1 MVSKVY
7 VGLEKLENES
17 TKVYDKSEAI
27 KDNIE
32 HKSIE
37 NTNDNLIRN
46 EILKASETGLINKLI
61 DSNLA
66 LTPRLIVN
74 DYSKGSKVLS
84 EIISE
89 LNKCEEFFISVA
101 FITNSGILPLLETL
115 KVLNKRGIK
124 GKILTTDY
132 LNFSEPKALKKL
144 LGFSNIEIKL
154 YNKENFHTKGYI
166 FKYKDHYKLIV
177 GSSNLTQT
185 ALTKNK
191 EWNLKVS
198 SLEEG
203 SLTKGVISEFNQL
216 WNEADELTLEWIKTY
231 EDIYRK
237 QVEFARKSK
246 VPRLS
251 QYKLKPNKMQ
261 IEAIQGLESIRENG
275 QDRGL
280 LISATGTGKTY
291 LSAFE
296 LRNYNPK
303 RALFIV
309 HREQIAKQA
318 LNSFMNVFGDT
329 RSMGILSGTSKDVDK
344 DFIFCTI
351 QTLSKEEV
359 LQSFNKNEFD
369 YIIIDE
375 VHKAGANSYQ
385 KIDNYF
391 NPKFLLGMT
400 ATPERSDDFD
410 IFKMFNYNIAY
421 EIRLQQALEEDL
433 LCPFHYFGVS
443 DVIIDGIELDDNTDF
458 KYLVAEERVKH
469 IIDKIN
475 FYGYCGERVRGL
487 IFCSDKKEAKELSD
501 IFNIKGYKTVALT
514 GENSQQEREKAIERL
529 EQDEILNSLDY
540 IFTVDIF
547 NEGVDIPSVNQVVM
561 LRPTKSSII
570 FVQQLGRGLR
580 KNKFKDYVVIIDFV
594 GNYNSNFLIPIALS
608 GDRTFN
614 KDTIRKYV
622 MEGTRV
628 IPGCSTINFDEI
640 SKKKIFESIDLA
652 NFNNIKLMKEKDF
665 NLKQKIGRIPSLN
678 DFDKFDSIDPLRI
691 FATKLGSYY
700 NFLKKYD
707 KEYTV
712 ELNDLEALFIE
723 FISKKLA
730 SGKRP
735 HELIMIKN
743 IIHNKV
749 DLIGKLK
756 HELKEVY
763 NIDFK
768 EITKTNVINVLTNE
782 FPTGSV
788 KKTYSKCIFL
798 ERKDNYYIIS
808 SDFKKC
814 IENSYFKEMVMELI
828 NFGLSRYNKNYSNR
842 YMNTNFQLYQK
853 YTYEDVCRLLEWEK
867 GEVALNI
874 GGYKYDKITKTY
886 PVFINYDKSDD
897 IEDSINYEDRFYS
910 ESQLIAISKSG
921 RTITSEDIVKAYN
934 AEEDGV
940 EMTLFVRK
948 NKDDKIS
955 KEFYFLGK
963 IKAVGKP
970 KQFTMKNTTKTAV
983 EIRYRLITP
992 VREDIYDYII
1002 S

>member
-1 MVSKVY
+1 MDMITKNKMV
-7 VGLEKLENES
+7 
-17 TKVYDKSEAI
+17 TI
-27 KDNIE
+27 TDNIE
-32 HKSIE
+32 FKSIE
-37 NTNDNLIRN
+37 NVNDNLIRN
-46 EILKASETGLINKLI
+46 EILKASETGLVNKLI

-66 LTPRLIVN
+66 LTPKLVVN

-84 EIISE
+84 EIIYE

-115 KVLNKRGIK
+115 KVLKKKGVK

-144 LGFSNIEIKL
+144 LEFPNIEMKL
-154 YNKENFHTKGYI
+154 YSKENFHTKGYI
-166 FKYKDHYKLIV
+166 FRYKDHYKLIV

-203 SLTKGVISEFNQL
+203 SLTEGVISEFNQL
-216 WNEADELTLEWIKTY
+216 WNDADELTIKWIENY
-231 EDIYRK
+231 EGIYRK

-261 IEAIQGLESIRENG
+261 VEAIQGLEKLRENG
-275 QDRGL
+275 QNKGL

-318 LNSFMNVFGDT
+318 LDSFKNVFGDT
-329 RSMGILSGTSKDVDK
+329 RSMGILSGTSKEVEK

-351 QTLSKEEV
+351 QTLSKDEV
-359 LQSFNKNEFD
+359 LQSFGKNKFD

-385 KIDNYF
+385 KIVNYF

-443 DVIIDGIELDDNTDF
+443 DVTIDGIELDDKTDF

-475 FYGYCGERVRGL
+475 FYGYCGERVKGL

-501 IFNIKGYKTVALT
+501 IFNKKGYKTVFLT
-514 GENSQQEREKAIERL
+514 GENSQEERETAIERL
-529 EQDEILNSLDY
+529 EQDETLNSLDY

-547 NEGVDIPSVNQVVM
+547 NEGIDIPSVNQVVM
-561 LRPTKSSII
+561 LRPTKSSIV

-580 KNKFKDYVVIIDFV
+580 KNKFKEYVVIIDFV
-594 GNYNSNFLIPIALS
+594 GNYNSNFLIPVALS

-652 NFNNIKLMKEKDF
+652 NFNNLKLIKESYF

-678 DFDKFDSIDPLRI
+678 DFDNFDSIDPLRI
-691 FATKLGSYY
+691 FSTKLGSYY

-707 KEYTV
+707 KEYDV

-749 DLIGKLK
+749 DLIGELK
-756 HELKEVY
+756 HELKEMY

-768 EITKTNVINVLTNE
+768 QITETNVINVLTNE
-782 FPTGSV
+782 FPTGSA

-798 ERKDNYYIIS
+798 ERQDNCYIIS
-808 SDFKKC
+808 KGFKKC

-828 NFGLSRYNKNYSNR
+828 DFGLSRYNKNYSNR
-842 YMNTNFQLYQK
+842 YMNTKFQLYQK
-853 YTYEDVCRLLEWEK
+853 YTYEDVCRLLEWEH

-874 GGYKYDKITKTY
+874 GGYKYDKITRTY

-897 IEDSINYEDRFYS
+897 IENTINYEDRFES

-921 RTITSEDIVKAYN
+921 RTIQSQDIVQAYN
-934 AEEDGV
+934 AEKDGV

-970 KQFTMKNTTKTAV
+970 NQFTMKNTTKTAV
-983 EIRYRLITP
+983 EIRYKLITP

>member
-1 MVSKVY
+1 MITKNKMV
-7 VGLEKLENES
+7 
-17 TKVYDKSEAI
+17 TI
-27 KDNIE
+27 TDNIE
-32 HKSIE
+32 FKSIE
-37 NTNDNLIRN
+37 NVNDNLIRN
-46 EILKASETGLINKLI
+46 EILKASETGLVNKLI

-66 LTPRLIVN
+66 LTPKLVVN

-84 EIISE
+84 EIIYE

-115 KVLNKRGIK
+115 KVLKKKGVK

-144 LGFSNIEIKL
+144 LEFPNIEMKL
-154 YNKENFHTKGYI
+154 YSKENFHTKGYI
-166 FKYKDHYKLIV
+166 FRYKDHYKLIV

-203 SLTKGVISEFNQL
+203 SLTEGVISEFNQL
-216 WNEADELTLEWIKTY
+216 WNDADELTIKWIENY
-231 EDIYRK
+231 EGIYRK

-261 IEAIQGLESIRENG
+261 VEAIQGLEKLRENG
-275 QDRGL
+275 QNKGL

-318 LNSFMNVFGDT
+318 LNSFSNVFGDT
-329 RSMGILSGTSKDVDK
+329 RSMGILSGTSKDVEK

-351 QTLSKEEV
+351 QTLSKDEV
-359 LQSFNKNEFD
+359 LQSFGKNKFD

-385 KIDNYF
+385 KIVNYF

-443 DVIIDGIELDDNTDF
+443 DVTIDGIELDDKTDF

-475 FYGYCGERVRGL
+475 FYGYCGERVKGL

-501 IFNIKGYKTVALT
+501 IFNKKGYKTVFLT
-514 GENSQQEREKAIERL
+514 GENSQEERETAIERL
-529 EQDEILNSLDY
+529 EQDETLNSLDY

-547 NEGVDIPSVNQVVM
+547 NEGIDIPSVNQVVM
-561 LRPTKSSII
+561 LRPTKSSIV

-580 KNKFKDYVVIIDFV
+580 KNKFKEYVVIIDFV
-594 GNYNSNFLIPIALS
+594 GNYNSNFLIPVALS

-652 NFNNIKLMKEKDF
+652 NFNNLKLIKESYF

-678 DFDKFDSIDPLRI
+678 DFDNFDSIDPLRI
-691 FATKLGSYY
+691 FSTKLGSYY

-707 KEYTV
+707 KEYDV

-749 DLIGKLK
+749 DLIGELK
-756 HELKEVY
+756 HELKEMY

-768 EITKTNVINVLTNE
+768 QITETNVINVLTNE
-782 FPTGSV
+782 FPTGSA

-798 ERKDNYYIIS
+798 ERQDNCYIIS
-808 SDFKKC
+808 KGFKKC

-828 NFGLSRYNKNYSNR
+828 DFGLSRYNKNYSNR
-842 YMNTNFQLYQK
+842 YMNTKFQLYQK
-853 YTYEDVCRLLEWEK
+853 YTYEDVCRLLEWEH

-874 GGYKYDKITKTY
+874 GGYKYDKITRTY

-897 IEDSINYEDRFYS
+897 IENTINYEDRFES

-921 RTITSEDIVKAYN
+921 RTIQSQDIVQAYN
-934 AEEDGV
+934 AEKDGV

-963 IKAVGKP
+963 IKVVGKP
-970 KQFTMKNTTKTAV
+970 NQFTMKNTTKTAV
-983 EIRYRLITP
+983 EIRYKLITP

>member
-1 MVSKVY
+1 M
-7 VGLEKLENES
+7 
-17 TKVYDKSEAI
+17 
-27 KDNIE
+27 
-32 HKSIE
+32 
-37 NTNDNLIRN
+37 
-46 EILKASETGLINKLI
+46 
-61 DSNLA
+61 
-66 LTPRLIVN
+66 
-74 DYSKGSKVLS
+74 LS

-115 KVLNKRGIK
+115 KVLNKKGVK

-144 LGFSNIEIKL
+144 LEFPNIEMKL
-154 YNKENFHTKGYI
+154 YSKENFHTKGYI
-166 FKYKDHYKLIV
+166 FRYKDHYKLIV

-203 SLTKGVISEFNQL
+203 SLTGGVISEFNQL
-216 WNEADELTLEWIKTY
+216 WNDADELTIKWIETY
-231 EDIYRK
+231 EHIYRK
-237 QVEFARKSK
+237 QLEFARKSK
-246 VPRLS
+246 VPRLD

-261 IEAIQGLESIRENG
+261 VEAIQGLERLRENG
-275 QDRGL
+275 QDTGL

-296 LRNYNPK
+296 LRNYNPE

-318 LNSFMNVFGDT
+318 LNSFRNVFGDT

-344 DFIFCTI
+344 DSIFCTI
-351 QTLSKEEV
+351 QTLSKDEV
-359 LQSFNKNEFD
+359 LQSFDKNEFD

-385 KIDNYF
+385 KIVNYF

-443 DVIIDGIELDDNTDF
+443 DVTIDGIELDDKTDF
-458 KYLVAEERVKH
+458 KYLVAEERVNH

-487 IFCSDKKEAKELSD
+487 IFCSDKKEVIELSD
-501 IFNIKGYKTVALT
+501 IFNAKGYKTVALT
-514 GENSQQEREKAIERL
+514 GENSQEEREKAIERL
-529 EQDEILNSLDY
+529 EQDETSNSLDY

-561 LRPTKSSII
+561 LRPTKSSIV

-580 KNKFKDYVVIIDFV
+580 KNKFKEYVVIIDFV

-640 SKKKIFESIDLA
+640 SKKRIFESVDLA
-652 NFNNIKLMKEKDF
+652 NFNNIKLIKESYF
-665 NLKQKIGRIPSLN
+665 NLKQKIGRIPSLS
-678 DFDKFDSIDPLRI
+678 DFDNFDSIDPLRI
-691 FATKLGSYY
+691 FGTKLGSYY

-712 ELNDLEALFIE
+712 ELNDLQALFIE

-749 DLIGKLK
+749 DLIGELK
-756 HELKEVY
+756 HELKEMY
-763 NIDFK
+763 NIDFN
-768 EITKTNVINVLTNE
+768 EITETNVINVLTNE
-782 FPTGSV
+782 FPTGSA

-808 SDFKKC
+808 SEFKKC
-814 IENSYFKEMVMELI
+814 IENIYFKEIVMELI
-828 NFGLSRYNKNYSNR
+828 DFGLSRYNKNYSNR

-853 YTYEDVCRLLEWEK
+853 YTYEDVCRLLEWEQ

-897 IEDSINYEDRFYS
+897 IENTINYEDRFES

-921 RTITSEDIVKAYN
+921 RTTESQDIVQAYN
-934 AEEDGV
+934 AEKDGA

-970 KQFTMKNTTKTAV
+970 HQFTMKNTEKTAV
-983 EIRYRLITP
+983 EIRYKLITP
-992 VREDIYDYII
+992 VREDIYDYIK

>member
-1 MVSKVY
+1 MDMITRNKMV
-7 VGLEKLENES
+7 
-17 TKVYDKSEAI
+17 TI
-27 KDNIE
+27 TDNIE
-32 HKSIE
+32 FKSIE
-37 NTNDNLIRN
+37 NVNDNLIKN

-66 LTPRLIVN
+66 LTPKLIVN

-115 KVLNKRGIK
+115 KVLKKKGVK

-144 LGFSNIEIKL
+144 LEFPNIEMKL
-154 YNKENFHTKGYI
+154 YSKENFHTKGYI
-166 FKYKDHYKLIV
+166 FRYKDHYKLIV

-203 SLTKGVISEFNQL
+203 SLTGGVISEFNQL
-216 WNEADELTLEWIKTY
+216 WNDADELTIKWIETY

-261 IEAIQGLESIRENG
+261 VEAIQGLERLRENG

-296 LRNYNPK
+296 LRNYNPEK
-303 RALFIV
+303 ALFIV

-318 LNSFMNVFGDT
+318 LNSFRNVFGDT

-351 QTLSKEEV
+351 QTLSKDEV
-359 LQSFNKNEFD
+359 LQSFGKNKFD

-385 KIDNYF
+385 KIVNYF

-443 DVIIDGIELDDNTDF
+443 DVTIDGIELDDKTDF

-475 FYGYCGERVRGL
+475 FYGYCGDRVKGL
-487 IFCSDKKEAKELSD
+487 MFCSNKKEAKELSD
-501 IFNIKGYKTVALT
+501 IFNTKGYKTVALT
-514 GENSQQEREKAIERL
+514 GESSQEEREKAIERL
-529 EQDEILNSLDY
+529 EQDETLNSLDY

-547 NEGVDIPSVNQVVM
+547 NEGVDIPFVNQVVM

-580 KNKFKDYVVIIDFV
+580 KNKFKEYVVIIDFV

-608 GDRTFN
+608 GDITFN

-628 IPGCSTINFDEI
+628 IPGCSTINFDEV
-640 SKKKIFESIDLA
+640 SKKRIFESIDLA
-652 NFNNIKLMKEKDF
+652 NFNNIKLIKESYF
-665 NLKQKIGRIPSLN
+665 NLKQKIGRIPSLS

-712 ELNDLEALFIE
+712 ELNDLQALFIE

-735 HELIMIKN
+735 QELIIIKN

-749 DLIGKLK
+749 DLIGELK
-756 HELKEVY
+756 HELKEMY
-763 NIDFK
+763 NINFK
-768 EITKTNVINVLTNE
+768 EITKTNVINILTNE
-782 FPTGSV
+782 FPTGSA

-808 SDFKKC
+808 SEFKKC
-814 IENSYFKEMVMELI
+814 IENIYFKEMVMELI
-828 NFGLSRYNKNYSNR
+828 DFGLSRYNKNYSNR

-853 YTYEDVCRLLEWEK
+853 YTYEDVCRLLEWEQ

-897 IEDSINYEDRFYS
+897 IENTINYEDRFES

-921 RTITSEDIVKAYN
+921 RTITSQDIVQAYN
-934 AEEDGV
+934 AEKDGV

-970 KQFTMKNTTKTAV
+970 HQFTMKNTTKTAV
-983 EIRYRLITP
+983 EIRYKLITP

>member
-1 MVSKVY
+1 MDMITKNKMV
-7 VGLEKLENES
+7 
-17 TKVYDKSEAI
+17 TI
-27 KDNIE
+27 TDNIE
-32 HKSIE
+32 FKSIE
-37 NTNDNLIRN
+37 NVNDNLIRN
-46 EILKASETGLINKLI
+46 EILKASETGLVNKLI

-66 LTPRLIVN
+66 LTPKLVVN

-84 EIISE
+84 EIIYE

-115 KVLNKRGIK
+115 KVLKKKGVK

-144 LGFSNIEIKL
+144 LEFPNIEMKL
-154 YNKENFHTKGYI
+154 YSKENFHTTGYI
-166 FKYKDHYKLIV
+166 FRYKDHYKLIV

-203 SLTKGVISEFNQL
+203 SLTEGVISEFNQL
-216 WNEADELTLEWIKTY
+216 WNDADELTIKWIENY
-231 EDIYRK
+231 EGIYRK

-261 IEAIQGLESIRENG
+261 VEAIQGLEKLRENG
-275 QDRGL
+275 QNKGL

-318 LNSFMNVFGDT
+318 LNSFSNVFGDT
-329 RSMGILSGTSKDVDK
+329 RSMGILSGTSKDVEK

-351 QTLSKEEV
+351 QTLSKDEV
-359 LQSFNKNEFD
+359 LQSFGKNKFD

-385 KIDNYF
+385 KIVNYF

-443 DVIIDGIELDDNTDF
+443 DVTIDGIELDDKTDF

-475 FYGYCGERVRGL
+475 FYGYCGERVKGL

-501 IFNIKGYKTVALT
+501 IFNKKGYKTVFLT
-514 GENSQQEREKAIERL
+514 GENSQEERETAIERL
-529 EQDEILNSLDY
+529 EQDETLNSLDY

-547 NEGVDIPSVNQVVM
+547 NEGIDIPSVNQVVM
-561 LRPTKSSII
+561 LRPTKSSIV

-580 KNKFKDYVVIIDFV
+580 KNKFKEYVVIIDFV
-594 GNYNSNFLIPIALS
+594 GNYNSNFLIPVALS

-652 NFNNIKLMKEKDF
+652 NFNNLKLIKESYF

-678 DFDKFDSIDPLRI
+678 DFDNFDSIDPLRI
-691 FATKLGSYY
+691 FSTKLGSYY

-707 KEYTV
+707 KEYDV

-749 DLIGKLK
+749 DLIGELK
-756 HELKEVY
+756 HELKEMY

-768 EITKTNVINVLTNE
+768 QITETNVINVLTNE
-782 FPTGSV
+782 FPTGSA

-798 ERKDNYYIIS
+798 ERQDNCYIIS
-808 SDFKKC
+808 KGFKKC

-828 NFGLSRYNKNYSNR
+828 DFGLSRYNKNYSNR
-842 YMNTNFQLYQK
+842 YMNTKFQLYQK
-853 YTYEDVCRLLEWEK
+853 YTYEDVCRLLEWEH

-874 GGYKYDKITKTY
+874 GGYKYDKITRTY

-897 IEDSINYEDRFYS
+897 IENTINYEDRFES

-921 RTITSEDIVKAYN
+921 RTIQSQDIVQAYN
-934 AEEDGV
+934 AEKDGV

-963 IKAVGKP
+963 IKVVGKP
-970 KQFTMKNTTKTAV
+970 NQFTMKNTTKTAV
-983 EIRYRLITP
+983 EIRYKLITP

>member
-1 MVSKVY
+1 MDMITRDKMV
-7 VGLEKLENES
+7 
-17 TKVYDKSEAI
+17 TI
-27 KDNIE
+27 TDNIE
-32 HKSIE
+32 FKSIE
-37 NTNDNLIRN
+37 NVNDNLIKN

-66 LTPRLIVN
+66 LTPKLIVN

-115 KVLNKRGIK
+115 KVLNKKGVK

-144 LGFSNIEIKL
+144 LEFPNIEMKL
-154 YNKENFHTKGYI
+154 YSKENFHTKGYI
-166 FKYKDHYKLIV
+166 FRYKDHYKLIV

-198 SLEEG
+198 SLQEG
-203 SLTKGVISEFNQL
+203 SLTGGVISEFNQL
-216 WNEADELTLEWIKTY
+216 WNDADVLTLEWIETY
-231 EDIYRK
+231 EHIYRK
-237 QVEFARKSK
+237 QLEFARKSK

-261 IEAIQGLESIRENG
+261 VEAIQGLERLRENG
-275 QDRGL
+275 QDTGL

-318 LNSFMNVFGDT
+318 LDSFRNVFGDT
-329 RSMGILSGTSKDVDK
+329 RSMGILSGTSKEVEK

-351 QTLSKEEV
+351 QTLSKDGV
-359 LQSFNKNEFD
+359 LQSFDKNEFD

-385 KIDNYF
+385 KIVNYF

-443 DVIIDGIELDDNTDF
+443 DVTIDGIGLDDSTDF

-475 FYGYCGERVRGL
+475 FYGYCGERVKGL

-501 IFNIKGYKTVALT
+501 IFNTKEYKTVALT
-514 GENSQQEREKAIERL
+514 GESSQEEREKAIERL
-529 EQDEILNSLDY
+529 EQDETLNSLDY

-561 LRPTKSSII
+561 LRPTKSSIV

-580 KNKFKDYVVIIDFV
+580 KNKFKEYVVIIDFV

-652 NFNNIKLMKEKDF
+652 NFNNIKLIKESYF
-665 NLKQKIGRIPSLN
+665 NLKQKIGRIPSLSN
-678 DFDKFDSIDPLRI
+678 FDKFDSIDPLRI
-691 FATKLGSYY
+691 FGTKLGSYY

-749 DLIGKLK
+749 DLIGELK
-756 HELKEVY
+756 HDLKEMY

-768 EITKTNVINVLTNE
+768 EITETNVINVLTNE
-782 FPTGSV
+782 FPTGSA

-808 SDFKKC
+808 SEFKKC
-814 IENSYFKEMVMELI
+814 IENIYFKEMVMELI
-828 NFGLSRYNKNYSNR
+828 DFGLSRYNKNYSNR

-853 YTYEDVCRLLEWEK
+853 YTYEDVCRLLEWEQ

-897 IEDSINYEDRFYS
+897 IENTINYEDRFES

-921 RTITSEDIVKAYN
+921 RTTESQDIVQAYN
-934 AEEDGV
+934 AEKDGV

-970 KQFTMKNTTKTAV
+970 HQFTMKNTTKTAV
-983 EIRYRLITP
+983 EIRYKLITP
-992 VREDIYDYII
+992 IREDIYDYIT

>member
-1 MVSKVY
+1 M
-7 VGLEKLENES
+7 
-17 TKVYDKSEAI
+17 
-27 KDNIE
+27 
-32 HKSIE
+32 
-37 NTNDNLIRN
+37 
-46 EILKASETGLINKLI
+46 
-61 DSNLA
+61 
-66 LTPRLIVN
+66 
-74 DYSKGSKVLS
+74 LS

-115 KVLNKRGIK
+115 KVLNKKGVK

-144 LGFSNIEIKL
+144 LEFPNIEMKL
-154 YNKENFHTKGYI
+154 YSKENFHTKGYI
-166 FKYKDHYKLIV
+166 FRYKDHYKLIV

-203 SLTKGVISEFNQL
+203 SLTGGVISEFNQL
-216 WNEADELTLEWIKTY
+216 WNDADELTIKWIETY
-231 EDIYRK
+231 EHIYRK
-237 QVEFARKSK
+237 QLEFARKSK
-246 VPRLS
+246 VPRLD

-261 IEAIQGLESIRENG
+261 VEAIQGLERLRENG
-275 QDRGL
+275 QDTGL

-296 LRNYNPK
+296 LRNYNPE

-318 LNSFMNVFGDT
+318 LNSFRNVFGDT

-344 DFIFCTI
+344 DSIFCTI
-351 QTLSKEEV
+351 QTLSKDEV
-359 LQSFNKNEFD
+359 LQSFDKNEFD

-385 KIDNYF
+385 KIVNYF

-443 DVIIDGIELDDNTDF
+443 DVTIDGIELDDKTDF
-458 KYLVAEERVKH
+458 KYLVAEERVNH

-487 IFCSDKKEAKELSD
+487 IFCSDKKEVIELSD
-501 IFNIKGYKTVALT
+501 IFNAKGYKTVALT
-514 GENSQQEREKAIERL
+514 GENSQEEREKAIERL
-529 EQDEILNSLDY
+529 EQDETSNSLDY

-561 LRPTKSSII
+561 LRPTKSSIV

-580 KNKFKDYVVIIDFV
+580 KNKFKEYVVIIDFV

-640 SKKKIFESIDLA
+640 SKKRIFESVDLA
-652 NFNNIKLMKEKDF
+652 NFNNIKLIKESYF
-665 NLKQKIGRIPSLN
+665 NLKQKIGRIPSLS
-678 DFDKFDSIDPLRI
+678 DFDNFDSIDPLRI
-691 FATKLGSYY
+691 FGTKLGSYY

-712 ELNDLEALFIE
+712 ELNDLQALFIE

-749 DLIGKLK
+749 DLIGELK
-756 HELKEVY
+756 HELKEMY
-763 NIDFK
+763 NIDFN
-768 EITKTNVINVLTNE
+768 EITETNVINVLTNE
-782 FPTGSV
+782 FPTGSA

-808 SDFKKC
+808 SEFKKC
-814 IENSYFKEMVMELI
+814 IENIYFKEIVMELI
-828 NFGLSRYNKNYSNR
+828 DFGLSRYNKNYSNR

-853 YTYEDVCRLLEWEK
+853 YTYEDVCRLLEWEQ

-897 IEDSINYEDRFYS
+897 IENTINYEDRFES

-921 RTITSEDIVKAYN
+921 RTTESQDIVQAYN
-934 AEEDGV
+934 AE
-940 EMTLFVRK
+940 
-948 NKDDKIS
+948 KDVA
-955 KEFYFLGK
+955 LLL
-963 IKAVGKP
+963 AVLH
-970 KQFTMKNTTKTAV
+970 FFF
-983 EIRYRLITP
+983 
-992 VREDIYDYII
+992 

>member
-1 MVSKVY
+1 M
-7 VGLEKLENES
+7 
-17 TKVYDKSEAI
+17 
-27 KDNIE
+27 
-32 HKSIE
+32 
-37 NTNDNLIRN
+37 
-46 EILKASETGLINKLI
+46 
-61 DSNLA
+61 
-66 LTPRLIVN
+66 
-74 DYSKGSKVLS
+74 
-84 EIISE
+84 
-89 LNKCEEFFISVA
+89 
-101 FITNSGILPLLETL
+101 
-115 KVLNKRGIK
+115 
-124 GKILTTDY
+124 
-132 LNFSEPKALKKL
+132 
-144 LGFSNIEIKL
+144 KL
-154 YNKENFHTKGYI
+154 YSKENFHTKGYI
-166 FKYKDHYKLIV
+166 FRYKDHYKLIV

-203 SLTKGVISEFNQL
+203 SLTEGVISEFNQL
-216 WNEADELTLEWIKTY
+216 WNDADELTIKWIETY
-231 EDIYRK
+231 EGIYRK

-261 IEAIQGLESIRENG
+261 VEAIQGLEKLRENG
-275 QDRGL
+275 QNKGL

-318 LNSFMNVFGDT
+318 LNSFSNVFGDT
-329 RSMGILSGTSKDVDK
+329 RSMGILSGTSKDVEK

-351 QTLSKEEV
+351 QTLSKDEV
-359 LQSFNKNEFD
+359 LQSFGKNKFD

-385 KIDNYF
+385 KIVNYF

-421 EIRLQQALEEDL
+421 EIRLQQALEEDF

-443 DVIIDGIELDDNTDF
+443 DVTIDGIELDDKTDF

-475 FYGYCGERVRGL
+475 FYGYCGERVKGL

-501 IFNIKGYKTVALT
+501 IFNKKGYKTVFLT
-514 GENSQQEREKAIERL
+514 GENSQEERETAIERL
-529 EQDEILNSLDY
+529 EQDETLNSLDY

-547 NEGVDIPSVNQVVM
+547 NEGIDIPSVNQVVM
-561 LRPTKSSII
+561 LRPTKSSIV

-580 KNKFKDYVVIIDFV
+580 KNKFKEYVVIIDFV
-594 GNYNSNFLIPIALS
+594 GNYNSNFLIPVALS

-652 NFNNIKLMKEKDF
+652 NFNNLKLIKESYF

-678 DFDKFDSIDPLRI
+678 DFDNFDSIDPLRI
-691 FATKLGSYY
+691 FSTKLGSYY

-707 KEYTV
+707 KEYDV

-749 DLIGKLK
+749 DLIGELK
-756 HELKEVY
+756 HELKEMY

-768 EITKTNVINVLTNE
+768 QITETNVINVLTNE
-782 FPTGSV
+782 FPTGSA

-798 ERKDNYYIIS
+798 ERQDNCYIIS
-808 SDFKKC
+808 KGFKKC

-828 NFGLSRYNKNYSNR
+828 DFGLSRYNKNYSNR
-842 YMNTNFQLYQK
+842 YMNTKFQLYQK
-853 YTYEDVCRLLEWEK
+853 YTYEDVCRLLEWEH

-874 GGYKYDKITKTY
+874 GGYKYDKITRTY

-897 IEDSINYEDRFYS
+897 IENTINYEDRFES

-921 RTITSEDIVKAYN
+921 RTIQSQDIVQAYN
-934 AEEDGV
+934 AEKDGV

-963 IKAVGKP
+963 IKVVGKP
-970 KQFTMKNTTKTAV
+970 NQFTMKNTTKTAV
-983 EIRYRLITP
+983 EIRYKLITP